1 MMKQLA
7 AWLLA
12 LLALLPSA
20 PGATETIPSDPALTA
35 CVHLKGA
42 LRRLHGAL
50 RDAATDEGRRTV
62 QLALLDLY
70 QTDKRLG
77 CSFEAHSG
85 DGVTAG

>member
-1 MMKQLA
+1 MKHLA

-12 LLALLPSA
+12 LPALLPTA
-20 PGATETIPSDPALTA
+20 PEATEAIPSDPALMA
-35 CVHLKGA
+35 CAHLKGA

-50 RDAATDEGRRTV
+50 RDATTDEGRRTV

-77 CSFEAHSG
+77 CSFQASPG
-85 DGVTAG
+85 GGSTPG

>member
-1 MMKQLA
+1 MNQLA
-7 AWLLA
+7 ALLLA
-12 LLALLPSA
+12 LPALLPTA
-20 PGATETIPSDPALTA
+20 PGATEAVPSDPALVA

-50 RDAATDEGRRTV
+50 RDTTAADDRRTV

-77 CSFEAHSG
+77 CSFQLPSG
-85 DGVTAG
+85 ETPTPS